1 MKKLTELQKLM
12 LIKAVMYFVMAAMI
26 IYFDVNI
33 ILLMQPSAWLLFSV
47 AIMIM
52 GIGIALDGIKALKK
66 VKV

>member
-1 MKKLTELQKLM
+1 MKKLTELQ
-12 LIKAVMYFVMAAMI
+12 LIKAVMYFVMAAII

-33 ILLMQPSAWLLFSV
+33 ILLMQPSACLLFSV

>member
-33 ILLMQPSAWLLFSV
+33 ILLMQPSAWLLSSV

>member
-1 MKKLTELQKLM
+1 MKKLTELQ
-12 LIKAVMYFVMAAMI
+12 LIKAVMCFVMAAII